1 MANDYY
7 KILGVGK
14 GASDDE
20 IKKAYRKLAH
30 KYHPDKQGGDA
41 NKFKEINEAYQVL
54 SDKTKRQQYDQFGQT
69 FEQGRRAGQ
78 GGFSGFEGFD
88 FSGFSAQGG
97 PASGWQFGGQG
108 FDFGGGGFE
117 DIFSDIFGGN
127 FNGGRRQSSRRAGRD
142 IQIDVEINFEEIV
155 TGAKREVSL
164 LRNVVCDVCKGSG
177 GEPGAKE
184 ETCPTCKGSGQV
196 KKITRSFF
204 GSFQQVSICPTCEGA
219 GKTYSKKCHKC
230 NGSGKAKEQQNIT
243 IEIPAGIADG
253 QTISLQGY
261 GEAGEKG
268 AESGDLY
275 VTVHVK
281 PHSKFQR
288 KGNDIISI
296 EHISISQAVL
306 GDKISVQTIDGQV
319 TMKIP
324 NGTQSGEV
332 FRIKGQGVSQLGRS
346 GSRGDQMVN
355 IIVDIPKNPTR
366 EQKKIIEDLGKS
378 GL

>member
-1 MANDYY
+1 MANNYY
-7 KILGVGK
+7 DILGINK
-14 GASDDE
+14 NASDDE

-78 GGFSGFEGFD
+78 GGFGGFEGFD
-88 FSGFSAQGG
+88 FSGFQ
-97 PASGWQFGGQG
+97 QG
-108 FDFGGGGFE
+108 FNGQNFNFEGGFE

-127 FNGGRRQSSRRAGRD
+127 FGGSRRQSSRKAGRD

-155 TGAKREVSL
+155 TGVKREISL
-164 LRNVVCDVCKGSG
+164 LRNVTCDVCKGSG

-184 ETCPTCKGSGQV
+184 ETCSTCKGSGQV

-204 GSFQQVSICPTCEGA
+204 GSFQQVSICPTCEGS

-230 NGSGKAKEQQNIT
+230 NGSGRIKEQQNVK

-268 AESGDLY
+268 AGSGDLY
-275 VTVHVK
+275 VIVHVK
-281 PHSKFQR
+281 QHNKFER
-288 KGNDIISI
+288 KGNNILST

-306 GDKISVQTIDGQV
+306 GDKINIKTIEGQV

-324 NGTQSGEV
+324 SGTQSGEI
-332 FRIKGQGVSQLGRS
+332 FRIKGQGVPYLGQS
-346 GSRGDQMVN
+346 GNRGDQMVT
-355 IIVDIPKNPTR
+355 IIVDIPKSPTR
-366 EQKKIIEDLGKS
+366 EQKNIIEDLKKT